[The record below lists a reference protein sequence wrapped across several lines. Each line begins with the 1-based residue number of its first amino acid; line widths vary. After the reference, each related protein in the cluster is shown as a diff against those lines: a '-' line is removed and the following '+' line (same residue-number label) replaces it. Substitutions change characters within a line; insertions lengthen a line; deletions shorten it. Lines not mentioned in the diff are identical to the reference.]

1 MPTTGNGIV
10 VQSAAGTPH
19 VGPILIEKNKVIGG
33 SNTGTITNVMSNGIV
48 VFGASMKDVTVKDNV
63 ITRTGQTGMTI
74 GGTRI
79 HVTNNQLI
87 DVGGGGTP
95 GFTIDA
101 TNSEFVG
108 NTFTYTGSGP
118 ADNRMIIS
126 EGSRA
131 NTFQNNRAWVLT
143 GRVR

>member
-1 MPTTGNGIV
+1 
-10 VQSAAGTPH
+10 
-19 VGPILIEKNKVIGG
+19 
-33 SNTGTITNVMSNGIV
+33 MSNGIV
-48 VFGASMKDVTVKDNV
+48 VFGATMKDVTVRDNV

-79 HVTNNQLI
+79 HVTNNRLT

-108 NTFTYTGSGP
+108 NTLTYTGSGP

-126 EGSRA
+126 ERSRA
-131 NTFQNNRAWVLT
+131 NTFQNNGGWVLT
-143 GRVR
+143 GKEGGAPKKLGAYLYSTQKKQKGVFV